1 MRAAEQDRP
10 DVAAARAEWAKD
22 QAELDPERLVFIDET
37 GTSTNMARL
46 RGRAP
51 RGERLVGKVP
61 YGHWK
66 TTTFV
71 AALRSTALTAPCV
84 IDGPMNGNAFLAY
97 VEQVLAPSLK
107 PGDIVVLDNLSAHK
121 VPGVRETIEAAG
133 ARLLYLPPYSPDFNP
148 IEQLFAK
155 LKTLLR
161 KAAERSIDGLWNRI
175 ANLLD
180 AFRPR
185 NAPTTS
191 AMPATLHSKWKP
203 L

>member
-1 MRAAEQDRP
+1 VRAAEQDRP
-10 DVAAARAEWAKD
+10 DVAETRAAWA
-22 QAELDPERLVFIDET
+22 QEQPRLDPQCLLFIDET
-37 GTSTNMARL
+37 GTSTDMARL

-51 RGERLVGKVP
+51 RGQRLVGKVP

-97 VEQVLAPSLK
+97 VEQILAPTLK
-107 PGDIVVLDNLSAHK
+107 PGDIVILDNLRAHK
-121 VPGVRETIEAAG
+121 VAGVREAIEATG

-155 LKTLLR
+155 LKALLR
-161 KAAERSIDGLWNRI
+161 KAAERSVEALWNRI
-175 ANLLD
+175 AELLS
-180 AFRPR
+180 AFTPDECANYFR
-185 NAPTTS
+185 NAGYAS
-191 AMPATLHSKWKP
+191 C
-203 L
+203 